1 MDSVSD
7 VAVDQID
14 THELK
19 IMRQLLHA
27 CGACSAMTPLQWVSL
42 GYTS

>member
-1 MDSVSD
+1 MDSD

-27 CGACSAMTPLQWVSL
+27 CGACSL
-42 GYTS
+42 